1 MVSKTNIFGC
11 VIMPYRLL
19 KVEGGFKVASP
30 KHVFSKKPL
39 TKSRAEKQLKAIE
52 INYGR
57 KLDLVFL

>member
-1 MVSKTNIFGC
+1 MLKNNITIYR
-11 VIMPYRLL
+11 IMPYRVI

-39 TKSRAEKQLKAIE
+39 SKSRAEKQLKVIR

-57 KLDLVFL
+57 KSGLAFH